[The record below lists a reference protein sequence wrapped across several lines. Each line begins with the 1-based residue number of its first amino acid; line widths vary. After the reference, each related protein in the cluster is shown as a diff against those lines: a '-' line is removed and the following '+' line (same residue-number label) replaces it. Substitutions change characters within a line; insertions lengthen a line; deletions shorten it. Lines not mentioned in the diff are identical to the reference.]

1 MATAPAATRASHVT
15 FKAVTLV
22 AGILAVISISSLLF
36 SGRGTAELQMS
47 RKRVA
52 DLQADI
58 RRLQAENARLKTEIE
73 SVRRSNY
80 TVERT
85 AREDLGMSKRGEIVY
100 LLPKK

>member
-1 MATAPAATRASHVT
+1 MAATRATHVT

-22 AGILAVISISSLLF
+22 AGILAVIFASSLLF
-36 SGRGTAELQMS
+36 SGRGTAELQQA

-52 DLQADI
+52 DLNADI
-58 RRLQAENARLKTEIE
+58 RRLQSENDRLRAEID
-73 SVRRSNY
+73 SVHRSTY
-80 TVERT
+80 AVEHI